1 MTTPAAPARPAAPA
15 PPPLRRNRAFG
26 LLWLGEGVSVVGNA
40 TTSTLLPLLAVTQL
54 DAGPGWMGLI
64 AAATWLP
71 WLVIGLPAGAW
82 VDRLAPRRVMIVANL
97 VSAAALGS
105 LPVAFAAGVL
115 TLGHIVA
122 AGLVGGTCTVF
133 FRTAYQVFLP
143 EVVPADQLESANAR
157 LFGTES
163 AANVA
168 GPGLGGLLA
177 QWVTAA
183 AGIAL
188 DAVTFLWSAVCL
200 WRIRLPRTAPAPDR
214 VAEPL
219 LARIREGVDLVRRD
233 RYIPWFVGIG
243 GLSNFGLTG
252 YGALIVLFLVRDLD
266 LTEAG
271 VGAVLAVAGGG
282 GVVGAV
288 VAPYLSRRLGSG
300 RASTVLLLLC
310 GPVALLVGAGR
321 PGWGV
326 VVTAAGGFLTGLF
339 VVAGNVV
346 RNAWRLRYVPAGL
359 RGRVMT
365 VMQVVN
371 FGTMPVAGVVAGWLG
386 GELGVRETI
395 LVMAAIHCLASTSIL
410 LSPLARLR
418 DLPPGPLG
426 SPAAPRRTREQSRHR
441 ER

>member
-1 MTTPAAPARPAAPA
+1 MTTSTTRSRSTVPDARSLAH
-15 PPPLRRNRAFG
+15 NRAFG

-82 VDRLAPRRVMIVANL
+82 VDRLPARRVMIVANL
-97 VSAAALGS
+97 VSAAAFGS
-105 LPVAFAAGVL
+105 LPLAFALGVL
-115 TLGHIVA
+115 TLSHIVVV
-122 AGLVGGTCTVF
+122 GLVGGVCTVF

-177 QWVTAA
+177 QWLTAA

-188 DAVTFLWSAVCL
+188 DAVTFLWSALCL
-200 WRIRLPRTAPAPDR
+200 WRIRLPRPAKQPEGP
-214 VAEPL
+214 AEPL
-219 LARIREGVDLVRRD
+219 RARIREGVDLVRRD
-233 RYIPWFVGIG
+233 RYIPWLVGIG

-252 YGALIVLFLVRDLD
+252 YGALLVLFLVRDLH

-271 VGAVLAVAGGG
+271 VGAVLAMAGGG

-288 VAPYLSRRLGSG
+288 VAPSLSRRLGSG
-300 RASTVLLLLC
+300 RASVVLLVLC
-310 GPVALLVGAGR
+310 GPAALLVGAGL
-321 PGWGV
+321 PGWGAALS
-326 VVTAAGGFLTGLF
+326 AAGGFLTGMF
-339 VVAGNVV
+339 VVAGNVI

-371 FGTMPVAGVVAGWLG
+371 FGTMPLAGVGAGWLG
-386 GELGVRETI
+386 GAIGVRETI
-395 LVMAAIHCLASTSIL
+395 LVMAAVHCLASWSVL
-410 LSPLARLR
+410 VSPMARMR
-418 DLPPGPLG
+418 ELPTGPLG
-426 SPAAPRRTREQSRHR
+426 G
-441 ER
+441 

>member
-1 MTTPAAPARPAAPA
+1 MTTSTAPSRGTAPDA
-15 PPPLRRNRAFG
+15 QPLARNRAFG

-82 VDRLAPRRVMIVANL
+82 VDRLPARRVMIIANL
-97 VSAAALGS
+97 VSAAAFGS
-105 LPVAFAAGVL
+105 LPVAYALEVL
-115 TLGHIVA
+115 TLSHIVVV
-122 AGLVGGTCTVF
+122 GLVGGACTVF

-143 EVVPADQLESANAR
+143 EVVPAEQLESANSR

-177 QWVTAA
+177 QWLTAA

-200 WRIRLPRTAPAPDR
+200 WRIRLPRPAKAPEGS
-214 VAEPL
+214 AEPL

-233 RYIPWFVGIG
+233 RYIPWLVGIG

-252 YGALIVLFLVRDLD
+252 YTALLVLFLVRDLH

-271 VGAVLAVAGGG
+271 VGVVLAVAGGG

-288 VAPYLSRRLGSG
+288 VAPYLSRGLGSG
-300 RASTVLLLLC
+300 RASTVLLLLS
-310 GPVALLVGAGR
+310 GPAALLVGAGL
-321 PGWGV
+321 PGWGAALS
-326 VVTAAGGFLTGLF
+326 AAGGFLVGLF
-339 VVAGNVV
+339 VVAGNVI

-386 GELGVRETI
+386 GAFGVRETI
-395 LVMAAIHCLASTSIL
+395 LVMAAVHCLACWGVL
-410 LSPLARLR
+410 LSPLVRMR
-418 DLPPGPLG
+418 ELPAGTLG
-426 SPAAPRRTREQSRHR
+426 S
-441 ER
+441 

>member
-1 MTTPAAPARPAAPA
+1 MTTSTTPSRSTVPDARSLAH
-15 PPPLRRNRAFG
+15 NRAFG

-82 VDRLAPRRVMIVANL
+82 VDRLPPRRVMIVANL
-97 VSAAALGS
+97 VSAFALGS
-105 LPVAFAAGVL
+105 LPVAFALGVL
-115 TLGHIVA
+115 TLSHIAV
-122 AGLVGGTCTVF
+122 AGLVGGACTVF

-143 EVVPADQLESANAR
+143 EVVPADQLESASAR

-177 QWVTAA
+177 QWLTAA
-183 AGIAL
+183 VGIAL
-188 DAVTFLWSAVCL
+188 DAVTFLWSAACL
-200 WRIRLPRTAPAPDR
+200 WRIRLPRLTTTPAGP
-214 VAEPL
+214 VEPL
-219 LARIREGVDLVRRD
+219 RARIREGVDLVRLD
-233 RYIPWFVGIG
+233 RYLPWFVGIG

-252 YGALIVLFLVRDLD
+252 YGALLVLFLVRDLH

-271 VGAVLAVAGGG
+271 VGAVLAMAGGG

-288 VAPYLSRRLGSG
+288 VAPSLSRRLGSG
-300 RASTVLLLLC
+300 RASVVLLLLC
-310 GPVALLVGAGR
+310 GPAALLVGAGQ
-321 PGWGV
+321 PGWG
-326 VVTAAGGFLTGLF
+326 AALSGAGGFLTGMF
-339 VVAGNVV
+339 VVAGNVI

-371 FGTMPVAGVVAGWLG
+371 FGTMPLAGVVAGWLG
-386 GELGVRETI
+386 GAIGVRETI
-395 LVMAAIHCLASTSIL
+395 LVMAAVHCLASWSVM
-410 LSPLARLR
+410 LSPMARMR
-418 DLPPGPLG
+418 ELPTGPLG
-426 SPAAPRRTREQSRHR
+426 G
-441 ER
+441 

>member
-1 MTTPAAPARPAAPA
+1 MTTSTAPSRSTVPDARSLA
-15 PPPLRRNRAFG
+15 RNRSFG

-64 AAATWLP
+64 AAAAWLP

-82 VDRLAPRRVMIVANL
+82 VDRLPARPVMIIANI

-105 LPVAFAAGVL
+105 LPVAFALGML
-115 TLGHIVA
+115 TLSHIAVV
-122 AGLVGGTCTVF
+122 GLVGGTCTVF

-143 EVVPADQLESANAR
+143 EVVRADQLESANAR

-177 QWVTAA
+177 QWLTAA

-200 WRIRLPRTAPAPDR
+200 WRIRLPRPTKAPQGL
-214 VAEPL
+214 AEPL

-233 RYIPWFVGIG
+233 RYIPWLVGIG
-243 GLSNFGLTG
+243 GVSNFGLTG
-252 YGALIVLFLVRDLD
+252 YGALAVLFLVRDLH

-271 VGAVLAVAGGG
+271 VGAVLAASGGG
-282 GVVGAV
+282 GVLGAV
-288 VAPYLSRRLGSG
+288 VAPSLSRRLGSG
-300 RASTVLLLLC
+300 RAFVVLLLLC
-310 GPVALLVGAGR
+310 GPAALLVGAGL
-321 PGWGV
+321 PGWGAV
-326 VVTAAGGFLTGLF
+326 VSAAGGFLTGMF
-339 VVAGNVV
+339 VVAGNVI

-371 FGTMPVAGVVAGWLG
+371 FGTMPLAGVVAGWLG
-386 GELGVRETI
+386 GAIGVRETI
-395 LVMAAIHCLASTSIL
+395 LVMAAVHCLASWAVL
-410 LSPLARLR
+410 LSPMARMR
-418 DLPPGPLG
+418 ELPTGSLGGPAG
-426 SPAAPRRTREQSRHR
+426 
-441 ER
+441 